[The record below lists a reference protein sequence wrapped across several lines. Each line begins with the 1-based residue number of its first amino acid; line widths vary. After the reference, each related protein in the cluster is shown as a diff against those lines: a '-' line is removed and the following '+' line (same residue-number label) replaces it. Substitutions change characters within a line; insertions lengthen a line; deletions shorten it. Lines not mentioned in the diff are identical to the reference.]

1 MAETITLQATK
12 RDVLGKHVRHLRRE
26 GKIPAVLYGPGF
38 EPLSLLVDWIELRPK
53 LLAAGGSQIINLDV
67 EGDETY
73 NVLVRNVQRRP
84 VRGDVLHLDF
94 YRVRMDVAIR
104 TDVPIV
110 LVGNGAALEDAGGTY
125 NHEKNSITVECL
137 PGDLPASIEVSIEGL
152 KEVGDMITV
161 ADLPQLPGV
170 TYHADAEEIV
180 VTTSYLTTASAE
192 EEEGEGGES
201 EPELIRRRE
210 EEDEE

>member
-12 RDVLGKHVRHLRRE
+12 RDLTGKQVRHLRSE

-38 EPLSLLVDWIELRPK
+38 EPMSLLVDWLELRPK
-53 LLAAGGSQIINLDV
+53 LLQAGGTQLINLDV
-67 EGDETY
+67 EGDSY

-104 TDVPIV
+104 TEIPIV
-110 LVGNGAALEDAGGTY
+110 LVGKGDVLEKAGGAY
-125 NHEKNSITVECL
+125 NHEKNSILVECL
-137 PGDLPASIEVSIEGL
+137 PGDLPALIEVSIAGL

-161 ADLPQLPGV
+161 ADLPELPGV
-170 TYHADAEEIV
+170 TYHADPTEIV
-180 VTTSYLTTASAE
+180 VTTGYLETGTAE
-192 EEEGEGGES
+192 DMETEGGGA

-210 EEDEE
+210 EEEGEE